1 MERTIGI
8 CSLCG
13 RWIRNNEPYYNER
26 RLKFYYDEYH
36 EWKEWDF
43 HEELTCSYCLK
54 EGFVEAYDL
63 FNRLISLAM
72 EDIPREDE
80 MNEET

>member
-1 MERTIGI
+1 MVKGV

-13 RWIRNNEPYYNER
+13 RWIRDDEPYYNER
-26 RLKFYYDEYH
+26 RLKFYPDEYR
-36 EWKEWDF
+36 EWKEWEF
-43 HEELTCSYCLK
+43 YEELTCSYCLK
-54 EGFVEAYDL
+54 GGFEEAHDL

-80 MNEET
+80 EV